1 MNFTSAVITG
11 TGKGKEIGF
20 PTLNLEMSS
29 VPELEEGVYACFAR
43 LGEHGIRVPAVM
55 HYGSRPTLGAIP
67 SCEVHVLDQIV
78 AIAPHSVTVEV
89 AEKLRAIS
97 DFGSVEKLS
106 QQLHRDCEAARAML
120 CLSC

>member
-67 SCEVHVLDQIV
+67 SCEVRVG
-78 AIAPHSVTVEV
+78 SVT
-89 AEKLRAIS
+89 
-97 DFGSVEKLS
+97 
-106 QQLHRDCEAARAML
+106 
-120 CLSC
+120 